1 MQQRKT
7 LIGRFTYYLG
17 KIVALYYLMA
27 LSFSAKNIIYPEYS
41 SNKISRRVY
50 TVLNFLSLYK
60 AEDELF
66 YEILIQY
73 VSLVFIGALIASN
86 IRSFMR
92 NLLMTLKNLLRDQLI
107 QISYNTTI
115 LVFSFVMGTYYL
127 SVLL

>member
-1 MQQRKT
+1 
-7 LIGRFTYYLG
+7 
-17 KIVALYYLMA
+17 MA
-27 LSFSAKNIIYPEYS
+27 LSFSAKNIISPVYS
-41 SNKISRRVY
+41 SNKISRHVY
-50 TVLNFLSLYK
+50 TILNFLSLYK